1 MKLETLFCSLDA
13 EKGTLMSKKEWPEC
27 QRCHK
32 GVLLPLSDYGPQGND
47 IPYKLWACNNPA
59 CGFSLR
65 IDKGQISI
73 GQSIRTRVDIGE
85 AHKY

>member
-1 MKLETLFCSLDA
+1 MPA
-13 EKGTLMSKKEWPEC
+13 KEWPRC

-47 IPYKLWACNNPA
+47 IPFKLWACNNPG

-65 IDKGQISI
+65 IDKGQISF
-73 GQSIRTRVDIGE
+73 GQSIRPALSGRDPDRD
-85 AHKY
+85 

>member
-1 MKLETLFCSLDA
+1 MPPQ
-13 EKGTLMSKKEWPEC
+13 EWPLC
-27 QRCHK
+27 QCCQK

-47 IPYKLWACNNPA
+47 IPFKLWVCNNPA

-73 GQSIRTRVDIGE
+73 GKSIRTQTTHWDARR
-85 AHKY
+85 

>member
-1 MKLETLFCSLDA
+1 M
-13 EKGTLMSKKEWPEC
+13 LMAQKEWPPC

-47 IPYKLWACNNPA
+47 IPFKLWVCHNPD

-65 IDKGQISI
+65 IDKGQISF
-73 GQSIRTRVDIGE
+73 GRPVRLKAESWEPHG
-85 AHKY
+85 

>member
-1 MKLETLFCSLDA
+1 MF
-13 EKGTLMSKKEWPEC
+13 GKEWPLC

-47 IPYKLWACNNPA
+47 IPFKLWACHNPG

-73 GQSIRTRVDIGE
+73 GPPVQTKTDSFEHRR
-85 AHKY
+85 

>member
-1 MKLETLFCSLDA
+1 MP
-13 EKGTLMSKKEWPEC
+13 GKEWPRC

-47 IPYKLWACNNPA
+47 IPFKLWACNSPG

-65 IDKGQISI
+65 IDKGQISF
-73 GQSIRTRVDIGE
+73 GQPIRSPQHSRDPS
-85 AHKY
+85 KD

>member
-1 MKLETLFCSLDA
+1 MLNN
-13 EKGTLMSKKEWPEC
+13 EWPQC

-47 IPYKLWACNNPA
+47 IPFKLWVCHNPA

-65 IDKGQISI
+65 IDKGQVSF
-73 GQSIRTRVDIGE
+73 GRQVRPKPDAWEPQR
-85 AHKY
+85 

>member
-1 MKLETLFCSLDA
+1 VKILARSPDA
-13 EKGTLMSKKEWPEC
+13 EKGTLMPEKEWPKC
-27 QRCHK
+27 QRCRK

-73 GQSIRTRVDIGE
+73 GQPIRTRVDVGE
-85 AHKY
+85 IHKY